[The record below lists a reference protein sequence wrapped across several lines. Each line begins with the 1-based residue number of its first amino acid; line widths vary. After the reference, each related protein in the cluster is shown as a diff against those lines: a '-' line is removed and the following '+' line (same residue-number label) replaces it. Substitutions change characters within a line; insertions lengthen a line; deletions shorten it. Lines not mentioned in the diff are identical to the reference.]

1 MEVETTHLEVSDE
14 SRVTVMIE
22 GQEGAMVTAEDAVG
36 EAAIAEVVVETAM
49 IEVTGGVNGAILI
62 ATTVGHD
69 LTDQIATVTVD
80 AIEVHDDQQAVMM
93 AAADDRVRLA
103 DAKK

>member
-22 GQEGAMVTAEDAVG
+22 GQEGVMVTAEDAVG

-49 IEVTGGVNGAILI
+49 IEVAGDVNGAILI